1 MERTVLFSVKFL
13 FIERFTNFIK
23 IARPYAV
30 KKNVSI
36 TSYTHSPCLLFCNLL
51 YKLRRQVGIGGKAN
65 TRLHAY
71 AGDEQTN
78 QPPILDATITKERV
92 TSSDTIAILSKHTNC
107 LFPFFLPFFPFFFFF
122 FFIFLSYFF
131 RSALVNLHSRHACK
145 DNILNV

>member
-1 MERTVLFSVKFL
+1 M
-13 FIERFTNFIK
+13 
-23 IARPYAV
+23 
-30 KKNVSI
+30 
-36 TSYTHSPCLLFCNLL
+36 
-51 YKLRRQVGIGGKAN
+51 GIGGKAN

-107 LFPFFLPFFPFFFFF
+107 LFPFSPLLFFSLFLSFFS

-131 RSALVNLHSRHACK
+131 PSALVNLHSRHACK